1 MNLNLED
8 IARLAGVSR
17 STVSRVINHHPNV
30 SAATREKVW
39 QVIQEQKFHPNQI
52 ARMLATQQAQILG
65 IVVSQTAAVF
75 FDDPSAYFPML
86 IQGIAEVANQQN
98 YSTLL
103 WLGGSGEGENHESF
117 HRRVSH
123 NHLADGLVLLSASAS
138 HALIARLVDTPAV
151 FVTIERPHQFAEQ
164 VSYVSIDNVQA
175 ACTAVEHLIKLGRRK
190 IAIITGPSFN
200 TDSHDRVIGYQQA
213 MEAAGLAVDPRWI
226 VYGDFNTDNGQR
238 AMKSLL
244 PLGLDAVFA
253 ASDQI
258 ALGVL
263 QTLREAGV
271 CVPQDIAVVGFD
283 DLPAATATNP
293 QLTTIHHP
301 VREKGVHAT
310 RLLLSLIEGS
320 VSEPQQVLLPT
331 DLVIRQSC
339 GGLNVQDMT
348 NMQ

>member
-1 MNLNLED
+1 MED

-30 SAATREKVW
+30 SPATREKVW

-52 ARMLATQQAQILG
+52 ARMLATQRTQILG

-75 FDDPSAYFPML
+75 FDDPSAYFPTL

-117 HRRVSH
+117 HRQISH

-138 HALIARLVDTPAV
+138 HPLIARLVDTPAL
-151 FVTIERPHQFAEQ
+151 FVTIERPRHFAER
-164 VSYVSIDNVQA
+164 VSYVTIDNVQA
-175 ACTAVEHLIKLGRRK
+175 ARTAVEHLIQLGRRK
-190 IAIITGPSFN
+190 IAIITGPLLN

-226 VYGDFNTDNGQR
+226 VYGEFNTDTGQR

-271 CVPQDIAVVGFD
+271 CVPQDMAVVGFD
-283 DLPAATATNP
+283 DLPAATATTP

-301 VREKGVHAT
+301 IREKGAYAT
-310 RLLLSLIEGS
+310 RLLLGLIEGS
-320 VSEPQQVLLPT
+320 VPEPQQVLLPT
-331 DLVIRQSC
+331 HLVIRQSC
-339 GGLNVQDMT
+339 GALNAQDMA
-348 NMQ
+348 NLHG